1 MLVWLVSAGMSSTSA
16 CVYVQYIYTAIY
28 STDSSSL
35 LLSWGLS
42 CLQFTHLG
50 VVTHKD
56 SLIDQKKKGGEE
68 GTGRAGCCLAVGIL

>member
-42 CLQFTHLG
+42 FLQFADLG
-50 VVTHKD
+50 VTHKD
-56 SLIDQKKKGGEE
+56 SLVVD
-68 GTGRAGCCLAVGIL
+68 VVS